1 MKQIFF
7 YKILECEAFFN
18 ICDSNYLFICPE
30 STKHIMAITNTEQ
43 DSETIA
49 VLNTALNTL
58 KETIA
63 SDQMKSR
70 QLEDEIETESKLSV
84 YNFNN

>member
-1 MKQIFF
+1 
-7 YKILECEAFFN
+7 
-18 ICDSNYLFICPE
+18 
-30 STKHIMAITNTEQ
+30 MAITNTEQ

-70 QLEDEIETESKLSV
+70 QLEDEIKTESKLSV